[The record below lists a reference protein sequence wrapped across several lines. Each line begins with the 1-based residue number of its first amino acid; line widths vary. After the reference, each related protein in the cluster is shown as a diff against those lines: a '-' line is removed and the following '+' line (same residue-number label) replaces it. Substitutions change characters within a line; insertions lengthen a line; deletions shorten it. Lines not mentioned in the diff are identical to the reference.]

1 MTRPIIF
8 GEIANIPEGYH
19 FEGRKEIYDSLM
31 QKMLDVGFAFEKEQ
45 KPRHQN
51 RQEKELKFTHP
62 QLIKKLEDNGYK
74 VKAQKF
80 YIKRLSDDVDS
91 EIGLVTGKSSP
102 LNSLP
107 HFYQPNSTD
116 SFDKNPAWTNTPTNQ
131 AVDELLNSIKNYLN
145 QIPDSLEKNDH
156 SFLFTWNPKKY
167 DWIDLQ
173 KDIEQLDN
181 VGYVEKRW
189 SCGNNKKIKQGDRI
203 FLIKL
208 GDEPKGIMG
217 SGYAAI
223 SSYSGKHWDG
233 TEGKVTNYITIEF
246 DTLINPKN
254 NPLFNIEK
262 LINVDPKNIQ
272 QWFPQQSGISIKA
285 EISIN
290 LEKEWLKFISK
301 ENLIQTTDSLPRSSN
316 NSSTIKEE
324 ALFTNWLLE
333 NHQQITK
340 PKKYL
345 SAIKSISN
353 DLQGKIEVKSI
364 YDITDISELKKI
376 QNLYNGIFSLVAKN
390 SRGNNMYSRALDL
403 YVEYVSNIS
412 NNISEDNQDATSK
425 DIIEIIKSDDQEKV
439 KERLILAR
447 IGQGQFRKDLIDIW
461 NGCSI
466 SNYTDISL
474 LIASHIKPWSKCE
487 NHEKTDPNN
496 GLLLLP
502 NYDKLFDK
510 GYISFDENGMMI
522 ISKRLDKPEI
532 FGIRNNMNIKLTED
546 NKRYM
551 KYHREEVFK

>member
-1 MTRPIIF
+1 MTKPIIF

-19 FEGRKEIYDSLM
+19 FEGRNEIYNSLM
-31 QKMLDVGFAFEKEQ
+31 QKMLDGGFVFEKEQ
-45 KPRHQN
+45 KPHHQN
-51 RQEKELKFTHP
+51 KKEKELKFTHP

-74 VKAQKF
+74 VKAKKF
-80 YIKRLSDDVDS
+80 YIKPLSEGIDS

-102 LNSLP
+102 LNSIP
-107 HFYQPNSTD
+107 YFNQANSTD

-131 AVDELLNSIKNYLN
+131 AIDDLLKSIKNYLN
-145 QIPDSLEKNDH
+145 DQIHHLDKNEI
-156 SFLFTWNPKKY
+156 SFLLTWNPQKY
-167 DWIDLQ
+167 NWVDLQ
-173 KDIEQLDN
+173 NDIEQLEE

-189 SCGNNKKIKQGDRI
+189 SCGNTKKIKQRNKIYLMKVG
-203 FLIKL
+203 K
-208 GDEPKGIMG
+208 GPNGIMG
-217 SGYAAI
+217 SGYTTT
-223 SSYSGKHWDG
+223 SSYSDQHWDG
-233 TEGKVTNYITIEF
+233 TEGKITNYINVKF
-246 DTLINPKN
+246 DELINCDN
-254 NPLFNIEK
+254 YNIFNKEK
-262 LINVDPKNIQ
+262 LANIDPKNIQ
-272 QWFPQQSGISIKA
+272 QWFPQNSGISLNT
-285 EISIN
+285 EVSIN
-290 LEKEWLKFISK
+290 LEKEWLKFISEEK
-301 ENLIQTTDSLPRSSN
+301 AIQTIESLPKSSN
-316 NSSTIKEE
+316 NYSTIKEE

-340 PKKYL
+340 PKKYV

-353 DLQGKIEVKSI
+353 DLQGNIDVKSI
-364 YDITDISELKKI
+364 YDIKDISELKKI
-376 QNLYNGIFSLVAKN
+376 QIIYNGISNLAAKN

-403 YVEYVSNIS
+403 YVEYVSY
-412 NNISEDNQDATSK
+412 ISEDNQDTTSK
-425 DIIEIIKSDDQEKV
+425 DIIEIINSDDQEKV

-447 IGQGQFRKDLIDIW
+447 IGQGQFRKELIDIW

-466 SNYTDISL
+466 SNYADVSL

-510 GYISFDENGMMI
+510 GYISFDENGMVI
-522 ISKRLDKPEI
+522 ISKRLNKPEI